1 MRAILT
7 VEIAHNMGVVLLKP
21 GRDLMQLFGY
31 GRVLVEIPPKAMAN
45 LPSGKIPDARQ
56 PLGED
61 KSLDTFFADE
71 RVIQAAG
78 GITSLESWLFR
89 RIPHCQWP
97 HTDYHH
103 KEKVM
108 MRHSPGAM
116 RLCWSCDNQLREQS
130 TEQLEAIALQNI
142 KAWVIETVLSK
153 LGFNSDREL
162 SLAELCWWAVYM
174 GVSEAIGEAMARR
187 ALNFKPE
194 PILSVYRESEIEP
207 SIPATSEL
215 VKRAAYFRSQQQQ
228 EQVREKPVV
237 VLVAD
242 PESPQTFFSR
252 PKRIRWEKPDYLKWV
267 KSQPC
272 EGCGSSADD
281 SHHLIGHGQG
291 GMGTK
296 SHDSFAIP
304 LCRKCHD
311 ELHRDLREFERK
323 HGSQLVMLK
332 NTLDRAF
339 ALGVLA

>member
-21 GRDLMQLFGY
+21 GRELMQLFGY
-31 GRVLVEIPPKAMAN
+31 GRVLIEMPPKAMAH
-45 LPSGKIPDARQ
+45 LPLGKIPDARQ
-56 PLGED
+56 PLVED
-61 KSLDTFFADE
+61 IVLDTFFSDE

-78 GITSLESWLFR
+78 GMTSLESWLFR
-89 RIPHCQWP
+89 SVHHCQWP

-103 KEKVM
+103 NEKVT

-116 RLCWSCDNQLREQS
+116 LLCWSCDNKLRDQS
-130 TEQLEAIALQNI
+130 TEQLEAIALQNV
-142 KAWVIETVLSK
+142 KAWVIDAVLSK

-162 SLAELCWWAVYM
+162 SLAELCWWAVYT
-174 GVSEAIGEAMARR
+174 GVSEAIGETMARR
-187 ALNFKPE
+187 ALNFKPD
-194 PILSVYRESEIEP
+194 PILSVYRETDLEP
-207 SIPATSEL
+207 SVQATSEL
-215 VKRAAYFRSQQQQ
+215 AKRTAYFQQQKEQ
-228 EQVREKPVV
+228 EQVRGKPVV
-237 VLVAD
+237 VLVVD

-252 PKRIRWEKPDYLKWV
+252 PKRIRWENPGYLKWV
-267 KSQPC
+267 KTQPC

-281 SHHLIGHGQG
+281 PHHLIGHGQG

-311 ELHRDLREFERK
+311 ELHRDQREFERK